1 MKINILYNFQP
12 DPYGGGN
19 QFLKALRK
27 CFEKQGVYEEK
38 AEKANIILFNSH
50 HNLERCFKMKQE
62 CPNKIIIHRLD
73 GPIFVVRGKDKEIDK
88 IIGLFNDLFVDG
100 IIFQSNWCKK
110 QNKKYFGISSKYETV
125 IHNAVDNEIFNRNG
139 KKEFN
144 PSGKIKLVAT
154 SWSSNWRKGF
164 EIYKFL
170 DENLDFSKYNMTFVG
185 NSPIG
190 FKNIAWTKPVPSE
203 RVAKILKKHDIFI
216 AASRND
222 PCSNSLIEALSCGLP
237 AVVLNDGGHPELLKE
252 GGELFN
258 GKADV
263 IEKIEKVA
271 KDYHYYQ
278 SKILEFS
285 IEKVAKKYYDF
296 AKKIYG
302 DIEKG
307 KYKPKQVSFFTK
319 MNFYKMKFMTLKWR
333 GLNKFRAVKGKIC
346 RI

>member
-1 MKINILYNFQP
+1 MRLNIYYNFRKGP
-12 DPYGGGN
+12 WGGGN
-19 QFLKALRK
+19 QFLMALK
-27 CFEKQGVYEEK
+27 KQFVNFEAYEENSKK
-38 AEKANIILFNSH
+38 ADVILFNSH
-50 HNLERCFKMKQE
+50 HKLEDCLRIKRNYQGKT
-62 CPNKIIIHRLD
+62 IIYRID
-73 GPIFVVRGKDKEIDK
+73 GPIFLYRGRNRDLDR
-88 IIGLFNDLFVDG
+88 IILLFNKLFVDG

-110 QNKKYFGISSKYETV
+110 QNKKYFGISSKYETI
-125 IHNAVDNEIFNRNG
+125 IHNAVDNEIFNKNG
-139 KKEFN
+139 KKEFS
-144 PSGKIKLVAT
+144 PQGRIKLIAT

-170 DENLDFSKYNMTFVG
+170 DENLDFSKYSMTFVG

-190 FKNIAWTKPVPSE
+190 FKNIVWINPVPSE

-263 IEKIEKVA
+263 IEKIEKVV

-278 SKILEFS
+278 SKIPEFS
-285 IEKVAKKYYDF
+285 IEKVAHDYYEF
-296 AKKIYG
+296 AQEIYDDVQKRRYQPKEVNFGRKIG
-302 DIEKG
+302 
-307 KYKPKQVSFFTK
+307 
-319 MNFYKMKFMTLKWR
+319 FYKMKFMILERKVR
-333 GLNKFRAVKGKIC
+333 NKISLIKQKL
-346 RI
+346 